1 MTDYGLMKRA
11 SSLPHQRRKQKIFKR
26 SLSLSLPENTG
37 PVLKFSQAQHFAPE
51 SPIALPKD
59 FHGAEQSS
67 HNTETSMT
75 SRIIDNNCQQHDEA
89 SVSAKDAVP
98 CGTDDGS
105 EEFDQDTCT
114 ECPSACLPENET
126 THEATLP
133 QETSALDND
142 KVATAHDILISC
154 YGVNAENLSHD
165 ITHPDQRSFPTPP
178 TPPPPPP
185 IKEWQPNPLSANPVH
200 SSIMVDLDKLSGIS
214 DYDDMFSRL
223 SVESGV
229 EGWYCSICYCMAS
242 RNKESSVYCDSCSGL
257 FCLDCM
263 HIHLRTR
270 ITGGFIIL
278 KCPGDSC
285 TRTIT
290 DEEIDLHCSEWMHI
304 FVKNRV
310 DADNNPRVKTCPG
323 CNIVQHFEEPDE
335 VPIHH
340 KCGSCGLRWCIP
352 CHAPWHNA
360 LTCKEFQK
368 DVIGKGHK
376 ALKVWAKGRGKSNA
390 NAVKCPQCK
399 FFIERISGCDHM
411 CCSRCY
417 TDFCYRCGKKHRKG
431 GIFGDHD
438 SRYSFF
444 GCKYNLAPKKPVV
457 RVAVRSGVL
466 AGTIVAVPVVA
477 AFVVSVGCIIL
488 AVSPVAVPSFIAVKK
503 CRK

>member
-1 MTDYGLMKRA
+1 MLR
-11 SSLPHQRRKQKIFKR
+11 
-26 SLSLSLPENTG
+26 
-37 PVLKFSQAQHFAPE
+37 
-51 SPIALPKD
+51 
-59 FHGAEQSS
+59 
-67 HNTETSMT
+67 
-75 SRIIDNNCQQHDEA
+75 
-89 SVSAKDAVP
+89 
-98 CGTDDGS
+98 
-105 EEFDQDTCT
+105 
-114 ECPSACLPENET
+114 
-126 THEATLP
+126 
-133 QETSALDND
+133 
-142 KVATAHDILISC
+142 
-154 YGVNAENLSHD
+154 NLSHD

-376 ALKVWAKGRGKSNA
+376 ALKIAAYAKRLLRMQKVAAYAKRLLRMQKVAAYAKGCC
-390 NAVKCPQCK
+390 VCK
-399 FFIERISGCDHM
+399 RLLRMRKVAAYAKGCCVCKRLLRM
-411 CCSRCY
+411 QKVAAYEKGCCVC
-417 TDFCYRCGKKHRKG
+417 KKLLRMQKDCCVCKKIAAYEKG
-431 GIFGDHD
+431 LL
-438 SRYSFF
+438 R
-444 GCKYNLAPKKPVV
+444 AW
-457 RVAVRSGVL
+457 
-466 AGTIVAVPVVA
+466 VVA
-477 AFVVSVGCIIL
+477 SIDVSIRIDYYACNRREVEDGENMDDIM
-488 AVSPVAVPSFIAVKK
+488 
-503 CRK
+503 